1 MSNSPEENLKQVE
14 DNIKQLYNASPT
26 PPGREEGTDPTSG
39 GAPATPSP
47 SPNQGPTGA
56 QVHPGKPAGRGG
68 IVGAFLGN
76 LVSDWQQERALKR
89 ELKRAQAVIEQ
100 SNQASVATP
109 AASKEGVDSSEEL
122 LKQERNK
129 RIRMISDFVE
139 VKESLDHKVKR
150 WAASAACFVVPWLLV
165 IFLTSDV
172 GAYFAG
178 KPFTLADWTTAG
190 IYGLVALLEI
200 VIAVDTNAW
209 GNTVH
214 DINAVESA
222 HDKAR
227 LRSMAWKQGIAWGIL
242 SLVSGMALYMFLMQ
256 QHADLAAQ
264 AAGTLASGVHAPI
277 DYTLNAAHIN
287 VILRVIGTLCIDPAC
302 VFAVHV
308 TTKNLDQFLKQ
319 QAQITEAITAIS
331 DSFDRQEEASARA
344 EMRRKENE
352 RFLKLKSK
360 MDDVNAEMFG
370 KMGEK
375 ILAMSDQAFDRMQLP
390 PGRIV
395 DADDDDGRKVR
406 RLPR

>member
-1 MSNSPEENLKQVE
+1 MSNSPEEDTQ
-14 DNIKQLYNASPT
+14 QSGTT
-26 PPGREEGTDPTSG
+26 PPPSTNSESGVDPTSG
-39 GAPATPSP
+39 GVPTTPQPSP
-47 SPNQGPTGA
+47 SQGPAGA
-56 QVHPGKPAGRGG
+56 QVHPGQPAGRGG
-68 IVGAFLGN
+68 IMRAIFGN

-89 ELKRAQAVIEQ
+89 ELKRAQAAVEQ
-100 SNQASVATP
+100 SNRATVVAP
-109 AASKEGVDSSEEL
+109 VSPKEEADTSEEL

-150 WAASAACFVVPWLLV
+150 WAASIACFAVPWLLV
-165 IFLTSDV
+165 VFLTSDV

-352 RFLKLKSK
+352 RFLALKSK

-375 ILAMSDQAFDRMQLP
+375 ILEMSDQAFDRMQLP
-390 PGRIV
+390 PGRVV